1 VYKDAVTAKTLHK
14 VFFSLWCHTCTHIIA
29 CTISPFILASLRKLI
44 FQNFYQL
51 GVLKSGESEEEMKA
65 AIGFG
70 ELEEVHGVVRG
81 ELELIKK
88 LGKDWFDTPAVA
100 AA

>member
-1 VYKDAVTAKTLHK
+1 VTAKTLHK